1 MLLASYVWKFEATSF
16 WTKTSQTVT
25 RTAQAAMT
33 AYEESLPKHDVDLWL
48 LETSTYF

>member
-1 MLLASYVWKFEATSF
+1 MLLASYIWKFEVTSF

-25 RTAQAAMT
+25 RTAQAAIT
-33 AYEESLPKHDVDLWL
+33 AYEESLPQHDVDLWL